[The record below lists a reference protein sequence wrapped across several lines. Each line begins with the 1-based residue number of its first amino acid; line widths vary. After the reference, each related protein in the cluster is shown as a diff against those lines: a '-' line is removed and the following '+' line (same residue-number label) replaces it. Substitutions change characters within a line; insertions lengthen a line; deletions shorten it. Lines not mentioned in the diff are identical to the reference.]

1 MRNLTIIFVIMLF
14 LPIPCNGLEITLL
27 PESEVTTS
35 VVTLGD
41 IATFSEES
49 ALSQALSSRHISTA
63 PSLSKKLT
71 ITKQTVIDK
80 LHRQL
85 DDSQQLQWNGSLS
98 TVVTRQSIRI
108 TATDM
113 KNSIQE
119 FLIDQVEDLP
129 VAEYSFAPRQLPL
142 PFLIPTGTLD
152 LTVIPSDPNIIGS
165 KRFLLVYKVNNK
177 VIKNISIRGTLKAMA
192 PVAVLS
198 QSVRRNTIIQPG
210 MVEMRTK
217 NLSELR
223 SPCTNLQM
231 VLGKKLIKSQRSG
244 SVLDISHIEFPPVV
258 HKGQLVKMIV
268 QQNGLHLTA
277 TGMASMDGKQDQVIR
292 VKNLRS
298 NKNVYCKVSSPGI
311 VEVQI

>member
-49 ALSQALSSRHISTA
+49 ALSKALSSRHISAA

-98 TVVTRQSIRI
+98 TVITRQSIRI
-108 TATDM
+108 TAADM
-113 KNSIQE
+113 ENSIQE
-119 FLIDQVEDLP
+119 FIFDQVEDLP
-129 VAEYSFAPRQLPL
+129 VAEYSFTPRQLPL

-165 KRFLLVYKVNNK
+165 KRFSLIYKVNNK
-177 VIKNISIRGTLKAMA
+177 VIKNISIRGALKAMA
-192 PVAVLS
+192 SVAVLRE
-198 QSVRRNTIIQPG
+198 SVRKNTIIQPG
-210 MVEMRTK
+210 MVEMKTK

-231 VLGKKLIKSQRSG
+231 VIGKKLIKSQRSG
-244 SVLDISHIEFPPVV
+244 SVLDINHIEFPPVV

-277 TGMASMDGKQDQVIR
+277 TGMASMDGKQNQIIR